1 MKYQCPEQE
10 KNKEKME
17 YIFLSLNKINQKFI
31 VSLQSKISTVAKF
44 EREKNGIQGH
54 FIHSD
59 T

>member
-31 VSLQSKISTVAKF
+31 VSL
-44 EREKNGIQGH
+44 
-54 FIHSD
+54 
-59 T
+59 